1 MSEADIRLTKVR
13 NFRNLVQGYLFRC
26 AVNEF
31 MGHYEE
37 IMSGSYEKSELL
49 ACEDDFITYLKKEVT
64 GKNCFGCHEVLS
76 LELVGD
82 RVVNKLLDVFVRTLI
97 ESGGKDLED
106 VRIYPGKIF
115 SLISSN
121 FKYVVMYDYNNEKHK
136 ESLSEL
142 SLYDKLHLAVDFIS
156 GMTDS
161 YAVNLYQDL
170 NGIRL
175 PQ

>member
-1 MSEADIRLTKVR
+1 M
-13 NFRNLVQGYLFRC
+13 
-26 AVNEF
+26 
-31 MGHYEE
+31 
-37 IMSGSYEKSELL
+37 
-49 ACEDDFITYLKKEVT
+49 
-64 GKNCFGCHEVLS
+64 
-76 LELVGD
+76 
-82 RVVNKLLDVFVRTLI
+82 VNKLLDVFVRTLI
-97 ESGGKDLED
+97 ESDWKDLEN
-106 VRIYPGKIF
+106 VRVYPGKIF

-121 FKYVVMYDYNNEKHK
+121 FKYVAMYDYKKNRKK
-136 ESLSEL
+136 PLSKL